1 MTKLPIVLALAL
13 FATTAPSTAAVLLTL
28 ERLQGSS
35 SSSSAAGA
43 DGRSI
48 NVSGEAVINVV
59 PDLATMTFRVE
70 RKGATREAALQSV
83 DDGVAAVLQAL
94 REQGAAPADLR
105 TEAASF
111 SPEYARDAHGQPLYL
126 QVKAWVAT
134 RAVVVCTH
142 DVQRVAPL
150 QRIAQQAGALP
161 FGNVA
166 FETTAL
172 PTLQGEARVQ
182 AAVAARHKA
191 AVLVEALGGRLG
203 PPMAVSESATSMTG
217 SYVQKNVSD
226 DRTESV
232 GVVDGDFAAG
242 KLSVSAQVSVTFE
255 ILPM

>member
-28 ERLQGSS
+28 ERLHRSPS
-35 SSSSAAGA
+35 PAVGA
-43 DGRSI
+43 EGRSI

-70 RKGATREAALQSV
+70 RTGTTREKALQNA

-94 REQGAAPADLR
+94 RGQGAAPADLR
-105 TEAASF
+105 TDAASF
-111 SPEYARDAHGQPLYL
+111 TPEYVLDAHGQPLYL

-134 RAVVVCTH
+134 RTVVVCTH

-150 QRIAQQAGALP
+150 QRSAQQAGALP

-182 AAVAARHKA
+182 AAVAARQKA

-203 PPMAVSESATSMTG
+203 PPMAVSEHATSTTG
-217 SYVQKNVSD
+217 SYAQKNVSD
-226 DRTESV
+226 DRTESF
-232 GVVDGDFAAG
+232 GVLDGDFAAG
-242 KLSVSAQVSVTFE
+242 KLSVSAEVSVTFE